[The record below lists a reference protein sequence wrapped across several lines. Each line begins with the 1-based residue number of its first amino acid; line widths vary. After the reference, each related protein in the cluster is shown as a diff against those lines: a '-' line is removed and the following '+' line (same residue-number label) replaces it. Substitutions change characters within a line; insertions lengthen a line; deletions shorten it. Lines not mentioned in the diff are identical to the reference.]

1 MRMRPADTTWF
12 ELLTTHDELTDTLEA
27 LAHTGTIE
35 LELHDHTRMQMDL
48 QDLQLRVNEYTRLE
62 RYYKSLWPK
71 PDMGMSPF
79 SGSAAEILDEALECL
94 YDWEK
99 QAQPK
104 MQRFEVIKSRLN
116 DARLLH
122 ELLLSDEASGLD
134 YQLLTAAGPA
144 LAARLFLLAPR
155 SRLENIPSTVLWK
168 EFSTPGRNY
177 LLLVGTTEDLNALT
191 AELAIKKYTYIH
203 MPPLPSHKQDALHAL
218 GDRLEKL
225 ERYLQQ
231 LQRELDDLAG
241 PYHLAQALGEISRMK
256 WFLDNVSSLPVS
268 SNFAWIT
275 GWTSDSNGQRLRKAL
290 ELKVSHAIL
299 HFPGSPAGSSPPM
312 ILRNPWW
319 AQPFE
324 IFAGLLGIPDRNEAD
339 PSRILA
345 LIAPLLFGYMFGDVG
360 QGLVLLLAGLLL
372 QKRWPL
378 LRILVANGASAMAF
392 GFVFGS
398 MFGRE
403 DLIPALWVHPIEQ
416 PLPVL
421 VVPLI
426 AGVLVILL
434 GMFLNALESR
444 WRGEWLRWLHVEAP
458 VVALY
463 LGILSAFFIEGSASL
478 LIIVSALTWYLVGN
492 LLLAGG
498 NILATLTAIASLV
511 ETMMQLV
518 LNTVSFI
525 RVGAFALAHGGL
537 SLAFNIMADSTA
549 SIVAAMLILL
559 LGNVIVIVLEG
570 LVVSI
575 QTTRLILFEFFIRFL
590 QANGRVFKPMTGPDT
605 GAGNSSTADRNNFV
619 MPATNPNGS
628 DLNARS
634 AARRA

>member
-1 MRMRPADTTWF
+1 MRPADTTWF

-79 SGSAAEILDEALECL
+79 SGSPAEILDEALKCL

-99 QAQPK
+99 NAQPK
-104 MQRFEVIKSRLN
+104 IQRLEVIKSRLN
-116 DARLLH
+116 DTRLTL
-122 ELLLSDEASGLD
+122 ELLLGDEAAGLD

-144 LAARLFLLAPR
+144 LAARLFMLSSR
-155 SRLENIPSTVLWK
+155 SRIENIPSTVLWK
-168 EFSTPGRNY
+168 EFSTPGRDY
-177 LLLVGTTEDLNALT
+177 LLLVGTTEDLDALT
-191 AELAIKKYTYIH
+191 AELAIKKYTYIQ
-203 MPPLPSHKQDALHAL
+203 MPPLPSRKQDAPVAL
-218 GDRLEKL
+218 SDRLEKL

-290 ELKVSHAIL
+290 ELKFSHAIL

-324 IFAGLLGIPDRNEAD
+324 IFARMLGIPDHNEAD
-339 PSRILA
+339 PSRLLA
-345 LIAPLLFGYMFGDVG
+345 VIAPVLFGYMFGDVG

-378 LRILVANGASAMAF
+378 LRILVANGASAMVF

-403 DLIPALWVHPIEQ
+403 DLIPALWLHPVSQ

-434 GMFLNALESR
+434 GMFLNALESK

-463 LGILSAFFIEGSASL
+463 LGILSTFLIEGSASI

-498 NILATLTAIASLV
+498 SIIAMLTALASLV
-511 ETMMQLV
+511 ETMMQLL

-537 SLAFNIMADSTA
+537 SLAFNIMADSTD
-549 SIVAAMLILL
+549 SMLAAMLILL

-590 QANGRVFKPMTGPDT
+590 QANGRVFKPMTSPDT
-605 GAGNSSTADRNNFV
+605 GTVIS
-619 MPATNPNGS
+619 
-628 DLNARS
+628 
-634 AARRA
+634 

>member
-79 SGSAAEILDEALECL
+79 SGSAAEILDKALECL

-116 DARLLH
+116 DTRLTY
-122 ELLLSDEASGLD
+122 ELLLSDEAAGLD

-144 LAARLFLLAPR
+144 LAARLFLLPSR

-168 EFSTPGRNY
+168 EFSTPGRDY
-177 LLLVGTTEDLNALT
+177 LLLVGTTEDLDALT

-203 MPPLPSHKQDALHAL
+203 MPPLPSRKRDALDAL
-218 GDRLEKL
+218 SERLEKL

-290 ELKVSHAIL
+290 ELKFSHAIL
-299 HFPGSPAGSSPPM
+299 NFPGSPAGSSPPM
-312 ILRNPWW
+312 VLRNPWW

-324 IFAGLLGIPDRNEAD
+324 VFARMLGIPDRNEAD
-339 PSRILA
+339 PSRLLA
-345 LIAPLLFGYMFGDVG
+345 VIAPLLFGYMFGDVG

-378 LRILVANGASAMAF
+378 LRILVANGASAMVF

-403 DLIPALWVHPIEQ
+403 DLIPALWLHPVTQ

-444 WRGEWLRWLHVEAP
+444 WRGEWLRWLHIQAP

-549 SIVAAMLILL
+549 SMVAAMLILL

-590 QANGRVFKPMTGPDT
+590 QANGRVFKPMTAPDA
-605 GAGNSSTADRNNFV
+605 GAVNSSTADRNNFV
-619 MPATNPNGS
+619 MPADAGIQRLKS
-628 DLNARS
+628 LDAG
-634 AARRA
+634 